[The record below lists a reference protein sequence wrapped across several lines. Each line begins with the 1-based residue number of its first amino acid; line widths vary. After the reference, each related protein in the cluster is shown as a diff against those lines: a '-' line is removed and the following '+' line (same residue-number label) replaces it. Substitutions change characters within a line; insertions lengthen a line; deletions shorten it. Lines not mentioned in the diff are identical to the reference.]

1 MINLIKN
8 ELTKIFHKKSIYIMI
23 IIMVLFTILGIFG
36 NLIINYD
43 LLNSIEN
50 YAYDYEL
57 KTFEE
62 ELNNYDL
69 TNETERS
76 NYIVVKTE
84 YIAIKERMKFKE
96 RYKKDYVDNYV
107 YDFIHCEVENEV
119 NGLKAE
125 AEECKKNHEALIEE
139 IKNNDWKHFVEK
151 DIKEDEKKIAEAELL
166 GLSDTVIAYKND
178 KKACEYQLKYNI
190 SPTDNRINII
200 DTYQSYK
207 NMYDSYSLK
216 EKVLKDEDKKLFMNA
231 KEQYKIAEYKLEN
244 NLLYDDYGTLMTLN
258 STFKSA
264 GFFVIIT
271 IALIA
276 GSVVSDEFNKG
287 TIKQLL
293 IRPHT
298 RSKIL
303 LSKLLSVL
311 IVFVMVLAFHYLL
324 NLIMNLITGNPGELL
339 MPIIKYNYNTDTIY
353 KQSILLSL
361 IFGTLKILPCYLMI
375 LLFSFLA
382 STVTKIDALGIL
394 AGIGL
399 YFGGNILNAILSLR
413 DLWINKII
421 PTMCWDLNAYLT
433 SYNSL
438 TSIILPLIVD
448 IITIAIMIVIAFI
461 VFKKTDIKNQ

>member
-1 MINLIKN
+1 MYLQNIEDEYYAFKDLVIDGIAE
-8 ELTKIFHKKSIYIMI
+8 ELKSSKEIDLEDVKIVTENYYPELDQDYIIQTVTKI
-23 IIMVLFTILGIFG
+23 
-36 NLIINYD
+36 
-43 LLNSIEN
+43 
-50 YAYDYEL
+50 
-57 KTFEE
+57 
-62 ELNNYDL
+62 
-69 TNETERS
+69 
-76 NYIVVKTE
+76 
-84 YIAIKERMKFKE
+84 
-96 RYKKDYVDNYV
+96 
-107 YDFIHCEVENEV
+107 
-119 NGLKAE
+119 
-125 AEECKKNHEALIEE
+125 
-139 IKNNDWKHFVEK
+139 
-151 DIKEDEKKIAEAELL
+151 
-166 GLSDTVIAYKND
+166 
-178 KKACEYQLKYNI
+178 
-190 SPTDNRINII
+190 
-200 DTYQSYK
+200 
-207 NMYDSYSLK
+207 
-216 EKVLKDEDKKLFMNA
+216 KL
-231 KEQYKIAEYKLEN
+231 
-244 NLLYDDYGTLMTLN
+244 DDYGTLMTLN

-339 MPIIKYNYNTDTIY
+339 MPIIRYNYNTDTIY

-399 YFGGNILNAILSLR
+399 YFGGNILNAILSIR
-413 DLWINKII
+413 ELWINKIV
-421 PTMCWDLNAYLT
+421 PTMCWDLNGYLS
-433 SYNSL
+433 SYDSITN
-438 TSIILPLIVD
+438 IILPIIVD
-448 IITIAIMIVIAFI
+448 IITIAIMIVISFI